1 MAGAGAVAVLAGGG
15 IAYAAIPDSGTGV
28 FHACVLNNVGTVR
41 LIDPSRSGLLGRCDT
56 RFETAVSWNAQG
68 QPGPAGPQGEPGPKG
83 DAGPQGEPGPKG
95 DTGATGP
102 QGEPGPKGDTG
113 ATGPQGEPGPK
124 GDTGAPGAQGEPGP
138 KGDTGAP
145 GPQGEPGPKG
155 DTGATGP
162 QGEAGPTGDTGPQ
175 GPKGDTGAQGPSGL
189 SGLQIVTQSLPAL
202 GGANPVKFTFVC
214 APKIA
219 IGGGLSNSGDDG
231 GKGIFLTQSY
241 PSSNSFGWT
250 VAFQNTNPPPDV
262 ANVTAYAMC
271 VDRPSS

>member
-15 IAYAAIPDSGTGV
+15 IAYAAIPDSGSGV

-56 RFETAVSWNAQG
+56 RLETAVSWNAQG
-68 QPGPAGPQGEPGPKG
+68 QPGPAGAQGEKGDPGPKG
-83 DAGPQGEPGPKG
+83 DA
-95 DTGATGP
+95 
-102 QGEPGPKGDTG
+102 
-113 ATGPQGEPGPK
+113 GPQGEPGPK

-138 KGDTGAP
+138 KGDTGPQGAQGEP
-145 GPQGEPGPKG
+145 GPKGDTGPQGEPGPKG
-155 DTGATGP
+155 ETGATGP

-241 PSSNSFGWT
+241 PSSNNFGWT